1 MGKEL
6 DPDSGG
12 APDRVEAAGGSF
24 TDAVQRMFDGLA
36 PRYDTFNRWA
46 SLGLDTAWRRAAI
59 RQLGVPAGG
68 AVLDIAT
75 GTGDLALASA
85 GAGHRAVG
93 VDFAREMINAAHA
106 KQSRADLP
114 VPFHVASAEALP
126 YDAASF
132 DGALSAFAMRNVRPI
147 LRPVLSEAHRVL
159 KPGGRLVILEF
170 CDPPLAAVRWG
181 HRIYTR
187 AVVPNIGRWLTGTS
201 VPFHYLNR
209 SIDAW
214 ESPES
219 FAAILS
225 QAGFTE
231 VAYRR
236 LTLGTVAL
244 HWGTKP
250 RSRPGTDSLAGC

>member
-1 MGKEL
+1 M
-6 DPDSGG
+6 P
-12 APDRVEAAGGSF
+12 
-24 TDAVQRMFDGLA
+24 
-36 PRYDTFNRWA
+36 
-46 SLGLDTAWRRAAI
+46 
-59 RQLGVPAGG
+59 
-68 AVLDIAT
+68 
-75 GTGDLALASA
+75 
-85 GAGHRAVG
+85 
-93 VDFAREMINAAHA
+93 FAR
-106 KQSRADLP
+106 ADD
-114 VPFHVASAEALP
+114 S
-126 YDAASF
+126 
-132 DGALSAFAMRNVRPI
+132 
-147 LRPVLSEAHRVL
+147 VLSEAHRVL

-170 CDPPLAAVRWG
+170 CDPPLALVRWG
-181 HRIYTR
+181 HCIYTR

-250 RSRPGTDSLAGC
+250 RSSPGTDSLAGC